1 MYKMKDVCRMTG
13 LTEKA
18 IRLYMEKKLVEP
30 KVEEGV
36 HRNAYYFEEE
46 DVERL
51 KDIATL
57 RSAGFGLGDIKMML
71 DDPTNISSLVEE
83 RESLLKREIEQMKSL
98 RRSMNNLTI
107 NEYTD
112 VTKFTEAMSMDAP
125 KKETSR
131 LVMRLLYAGALMLTV
146 LIILL
151 FYGEFRAVYSAMFG
165 ICLVNG
171 PIAIYWGIRYL
182 LHEGKARDREC
193 SGFGKVV
200 AIISNEHIED
210 YILQEGEKGEND
222 YPELLLWGMSRKAL
236 WNRLRWDHW
245 YPVIRYEAEDGSL
258 QIGTVRYG
266 GFKNT
271 WKVGDS
277 ISIAWDSKWKKMV
290 YEKNGKGFRKIA
302 LLYIIIGILMLIF
315 AISVF
320 VWEIAHIV
328 MPIR

>member
-1 MYKMKDVCRMTG
+1 MYKMKDVCNMTG

-18 IRLYMEKKLVEP
+18 IRLYMEKNLVEP
-30 KVEEGV
+30 KVEEGI
-36 HRNAYYFEEE
+36 HRNAYYFDDE
-46 DVERL
+46 DIERL

-57 RSAGFGLGDIKMML
+57 RNAGFGLADIKMMIE
-71 DDPTNISSLVEE
+71 DPTNILNLVEE
-83 RESLLKREIEQMKSL
+83 REALLKREIAHMKSL
-98 RRSMNNLTI
+98 RRSMNSLTI
-107 NEYTD
+107 EEYTD
-112 VTKFTEAMSMDAP
+112 VTKFTDAINMEVP

-131 LVMRLLYAGALMLTV
+131 WRMRLLYIAALLVAV

-151 FYGEFRAVYSAMFG
+151 FYGEFQAVYSFTFG
-165 ICLVNG
+165 VCLVNG

-182 LHEGKARDREC
+182 LHEGEARDREC

-210 YILQEGEKGEND
+210 YILQAGEKSEND
-222 YPELLLWGMSRKAL
+222 YPEIPLWGMSRMAL

-245 YPVIRYEAEDGSL
+245 YPVIRYEAEDGSQ

-271 WKVGDS
+271 WKVGES

-302 LLYIIIGILMLIF
+302 FLYIIIGLLMLIF
-315 AISVF
+315 AIGVF
-320 VWEIAHIV
+320 VWEMSHIV
-328 MPIR
+328 FL

>member
-1 MYKMKDVCRMTG
+1 MYKMKDVCNMTG

-30 KVEEGV
+30 KVEEGI
-36 HRNAYYFEEE
+36 HRNAYYFSEE
-46 DVERL
+46 DIERL

-57 RSAGFGLGDIKMML
+57 RNAGFGLADIKMMIE
-71 DDPTNISSLVEE
+71 DPTNISSLVEE
-83 RESLLKREIEQMKSL
+83 KESLLKREIEQMKSI
-98 RRSMNNLTI
+98 RRIMNHLTI
-107 NEYTD
+107 EERVD
-112 VTKFTEAMSMDAP
+112 LTKLSIAMSEESA

-131 LVMRLLYAGALMLTV
+131 GIMRLLYAGALILTV

-151 FYGEFRAVYSAMFG
+151 FYGEFEAVYSFG
-165 ICLVNG
+165 FGVCLVNG
-171 PIAIYWGIRYL
+171 VLAVYWGIRYL
-182 LHEGKARDREC
+182 LHEGKARDREY

-222 YPELLLWGMSRKAL
+222 YPELLFWGMSRRAL

-245 YPVIRYEAEDGSL
+245 YPVIRYEAEDGSQ

-277 ISIAWDSKWKKMV
+277 IVIAWDSKWKKMV
-290 YEKNGKGFRKIA
+290 YEKNGKAFRKIA
-302 LLYIIIGILMLIF
+302 LSYVGIGILMLIL
-315 AISVF
+315 AIGIF
-320 VWEIAHIV
+320 LWEIGHIV
-328 MPIR
+328 FL